1 MSNLISWSG
10 SNPTYQSPDSSVAGA
25 GARGQPERAGSI
37 GSRARAFA
45 FVAKAG
51 SAPRVMRAQVRQT
64 VRLLKSSLAMPPRA
78 DRLRMASHR
87 ELVAECRRLFRASR
101 QDYGVPIAG
110 QVARIG
116 ACLERLCALQGD
128 ASTVTRT
135 ALMHGVVAR
144 ALGTRNVGQLLRSG
158 RGLGEHRTL
167 TSAEE
172 DFKRG
177 QLKDA
182 KVPEAVRQRIAQ
194 SLERRMG
201 GDSPMLRLIRESVA
215 LHAAEQVG
223 ALPTDQLKALNKAL
237 VEENDQLILA
247 ARQRKSGAVDGGQG

>member
-10 SNPTYQSPDSSVAGA
+10 SNPTYQSPDSSVAGP
-25 GARGQPERAGSI
+25 GRAASPSGGSI

-51 SAPRVMRAQVRQT
+51 SAPRVMRAQVRRT

-116 ACLERLCALQGD
+116 AAWSAFAHC
-128 ASTVTRT
+128 
-135 ALMHGVVAR
+135 R
-144 ALGTRNVGQLLRSG
+144 A
-158 RGLGEHRTL
+158 
-167 TSAEE
+167 
-172 DFKRG
+172 
-177 QLKDA
+177 
-182 KVPEAVRQRIAQ
+182 
-194 SLERRMG
+194 
-201 GDSPMLRLIRESVA
+201 ML
-215 LHAAEQVG
+215 
-223 ALPTDQLKALNKAL
+223 PP
-237 VEENDQLILA
+237 
-247 ARQRKSGAVDGGQG
+247 

>member
-1 MSNLISWSG
+1 MAGICTQPVSG
-10 SNPTYQSPDSSVAGA
+10 SMIPVHVQPDIVVRQQSDVPVARFLGRGA

-45 FVAKAG
+45 FVAGRLRAARRACAG
-51 SAPRVMRAQVRQT
+51 EADSAPLEV
-64 VRLLKSSLAMPPRA
+64 LACDA
-78 DRLRMASHR
+78 
-87 ELVAECRRLFRASR
+87 ASR
-101 QDYGVPIAG
+101 RSAAHGIAPGAGRGMPAAVPRVEAGLRVPIAG

-144 ALGTRNVGQLLRSG
+144 ALGTRNVGQLLRG

-177 QLKDA
+177 QL
-182 KVPEAVRQRIAQ
+182 RM
-194 SLERRMG
+194 RRCRKPCA
-201 GDSPMLRLIRESVA
+201 S
-215 LHAAEQVG
+215 
-223 ALPTDQLKALNKAL
+223 ALPKAWSAGWAG
-237 VEENDQLILA
+237 I
-247 ARQRKSGAVDGGQG
+247 ARCCA

>member
-1 MSNLISWSG
+1 MAGICTQPVSG
-10 SNPTYQSPDSSVAGA
+10 SMIPVHVQPDIVVRQQSDVPVARFLGRGA

-51 SAPRVMRAQVRQT
+51 SAPRVVRAQVRQT

-144 ALGTRNVGQLLRSG
+144 ALGTRAWASSCVAAAGWANIGRSRARKRISSAASSGCEGAGSRAPAHCPKPGAQDG
-158 RGLGEHRTL
+158 RG
-167 TSAEE
+167 
-172 DFKRG
+172 
-177 QLKDA
+177 
-182 KVPEAVRQRIAQ
+182 
-194 SLERRMG
+194 
-201 GDSPMLRLIRESVA
+201 
-215 LHAAEQVG
+215 
-223 ALPTDQLKALNKAL
+223 
-237 VEENDQLILA
+237 
-247 ARQRKSGAVDGGQG
+247 

>member
-1 MSNLISWSG
+1 M
-10 SNPTYQSPDSSVAGA
+10 
-25 GARGQPERAGSI
+25 
-37 GSRARAFA
+37 
-45 FVAKAG
+45 
-51 SAPRVMRAQVRQT
+51 
-64 VRLLKSSLAMPPRA
+64 
-78 DRLRMASHR
+78 
-87 ELVAECRRLFRASR
+87 
-101 QDYGVPIAG
+101 PIAG

-144 ALGTRNVGQLLRSG
+144 ALGSRNVGQLLRG

-201 GDSPMLRLIRESVA
+201 GI
-215 LHAAEQVG
+215 
-223 ALPTDQLKALNKAL
+223 
-237 VEENDQLILA
+237 
-247 ARQRKSGAVDGGQG
+247 ARCCA